1 MEKFRLNN
9 GVRMPQ
15 LGLGTFQSNDA
26 ALCEQTILEALR
38 QGYRLIDT
46 AQGYGNEKYIGEA
59 LAKTDVP
66 REELFIVTKV
76 WFKNYEDCRQSVLR
90 SMDDLHVDYL
100 DLVLL
105 HWPFGNTYRA
115 WRDLEALYAEGR
127 IRAIGVSNYNAD
139 RLIDLIQYNKVVPA
153 VNQIEINLQSQQ
165 QENRE
170 WMEKLGVQPMGY
182 APFGQ
187 GRLDDLYTDPA
198 LTAIAQKH
206 GKAAIEREQNH
217 ACMNSAE
224 REQARPKGK
233 TSRQV
238 ALRYQLQLGI
248 VIIPKTVSPDRLKEN
263 IDVFDFELTAG
274 DMQTLSRMDKA
285 QPLIGNPQN
294 PALVESSAKWG

>member
-1 MEKFRLNN
+1 MEYVKLNN
-9 GVRMPQ
+9 GVKMPQ

-26 ALCEQTILEALR
+26 ALCEQNILEALR

-90 SMDDLHVDYL
+90 SMEDLRVDYL

-105 HWPFGNTYRA
+105 HWPFGNTYQA

-187 GRLDDLYTDPA
+187 GRLDDLYADPV

-206 GKAAIEREQNH
+206 
-217 ACMNSAE
+217 
-224 REQARPKGK
+224 GK

-248 VIIPKTVSPDRLKEN
+248 VIIPKTVSPDRLREN
-263 IDVFDFELTAG
+263 IDIFDFELTPA
-274 DMQTLSRMDKA
+274 DMQTLSHMDKA

>member
-1 MEKFRLNN
+1 MEYVKLNN
-9 GVRMPQ
+9 GVKMPQ

-90 SMDDLHVDYL
+90 SMEDLRVDYL

-206 GKAAIEREQNH
+206 GK
-217 ACMNSAE
+217 
-224 REQARPKGK
+224 
-233 TSRQV
+233 TTRQV

>member
-1 MEKFRLNN
+1 MEYVKLNN
-9 GVRMPQ
+9 GIKMPQ

-26 ALCEQTILEALR
+26 TLCKKTILNALSL
-38 QGYRLIDT
+38 GYRMIDT

-59 LAKTDVP
+59 LAKTNVH

-76 WFKNYEDCRQSVLR
+76 WFKNYENCRQSVLR
-90 SMDDLHVDYL
+90 SMEDLRVDYL

-105 HWPFGNTYRA
+105 HWPFGNTYKA

-206 GKAAIEREQNH
+206 GK
-217 ACMNSAE
+217 
-224 REQARPKGK
+224 
-233 TSRQV
+233 TTRQV

-263 IDVFDFELTAG
+263 IDVFDFELSAG
-274 DMQTLSRMDKA
+274 DMQTLSHMDKA

-294 PALVESSAKWG
+294 PALVEMSAKW

>member
-1 MEKFRLNN
+1 MEYVKLNN
-9 GVRMPQ
+9 GVKMPQ

-59 LAKTDVP
+59 LVKTDVP

-90 SMDDLHVDYL
+90 SMDDLRVDYL

-206 GKAAIEREQNH
+206 GK
-217 ACMNSAE
+217 
-224 REQARPKGK
+224 
-233 TSRQV
+233 TTRQV

-248 VIIPKTVSPDRLKEN
+248 VIIPKTVNPDRLKEN

>member
-1 MEKFRLNN
+1 
-9 GVRMPQ
+9 MPQ

-26 ALCEQTILEALR
+26 ALCEQTILEALKT
-38 QGYRLIDT
+38 GYRLIDT

-90 SMDDLHVDYL
+90 SMDDLRVDYL

-206 GKAAIEREQNH
+206 GK
-217 ACMNSAE
+217 
-224 REQARPKGK
+224 
-233 TSRQV
+233 TTRQV

>member
-1 MEKFRLNN
+1 
-9 GVRMPQ
+9 MPQ

-46 AQGYGNEKYIGEA
+46 AQGYGNEKYIGNA

-90 SMDDLHVDYL
+90 SMEDLRVDYL

-153 VNQIEINLQSQQ
+153 VNQIETNLQSQQ
-165 QENRE
+165 QDNRA
-170 WMEKLGVQPMGY
+170 WMDKLGVQPMGY

-187 GRLDDLYTDPA
+187 GRLDDLYADPA

-206 GKAAIEREQNH
+206 GK
-217 ACMNSAE
+217 
-224 REQARPKGK
+224 
-233 TSRQV
+233 TTRQV

-248 VIIPKTVSPDRLKEN
+248 VIIPKTVSPDRLREN
-263 IDVFDFELTAG
+263 IDIFDFELTPA

-294 PALVESSAKWG
+294 PALVEMSAQW

>member
-1 MEKFRLNN
+1 MEYVKLNN
-9 GVRMPQ
+9 GIKMPQ

-26 ALCEQTILEALR
+26 TLCKKTILNALSL
-38 QGYRLIDT
+38 GYRMIDT

-59 LAKTDVP
+59 LAKTNVH

-76 WFKNYEDCRQSVLR
+76 WFKNYENCRQSVLR
-90 SMDDLHVDYL
+90 SMEDLRVDYL

-105 HWPFGNTYRA
+105 HWPFGNTYKA

-187 GRLDDLYTDPA
+187 GRLNDLYTDPA

-206 GKAAIEREQNH
+206 GK
-217 ACMNSAE
+217 
-224 REQARPKGK
+224 
-233 TSRQV
+233 TTRQV

-263 IDVFDFELTAG
+263 IDVFDFELSAG
-274 DMQTLSRMDKA
+274 DMQTLSHMDKA

-294 PALVESSAKWG
+294 PALVEMSAKW

>member
-1 MEKFRLNN
+1 MEYVKLNN
-9 GVRMPQ
+9 GVKMPQ

-26 ALCEQTILEALR
+26 ALCEQTILEALKTD
-38 QGYRLIDT
+38 YRLIDT

-90 SMDDLHVDYL
+90 SMEDLRVDYL

-187 GRLDDLYTDPA
+187 DRINDLYDDPV
-198 LTAIAQKH
+198 LTAIARKH
-206 GKAAIEREQNH
+206 GK
-217 ACMNSAE
+217 
-224 REQARPKGK
+224 
-233 TSRQV
+233 TTRQV

-248 VIIPKTVSPDRLKEN
+248 VIIPKTVNPDRLKEN

>member
-1 MEKFRLNN
+1 MQTIQLNN
-9 GVRMPQ
+9 GVVMPQ

-90 SMDDLHVDYL
+90 SMEDLRVDYL

-139 RLIDLIQYNKVVPA
+139 RLIDLSQYNKVVPA

-165 QENRE
+165 QDNRA
-170 WMEKLGVQPMGY
+170 WMDKLGVQPMGY

-187 GRLDDLYTDPA
+187 GRLDDLYADPA
-198 LTAIAQKH
+198 LTDIAQKH
-206 GKAAIEREQNH
+206 
-217 ACMNSAE
+217 
-224 REQARPKGK
+224 GK

-248 VIIPKTVSPDRLKEN
+248 VIIPKTVSPDRLREN
-263 IDVFDFELTAG
+263 IDVFDFELTPA

-294 PALVESSAKWG
+294 PALVEMSAQW

>member
-1 MEKFRLNN
+1 MEYVKLNN
-9 GVRMPQ
+9 GIEMPQ

-26 ALCEQTILEALR
+26 TLCKKTILNALSL
-38 QGYRLIDT
+38 GYRMIDT

-90 SMDDLHVDYL
+90 SMEDLCVEYL

-187 GRLDDLYTDPA
+187 GRLNDLYTDPA

-206 GKAAIEREQNH
+206 GK
-217 ACMNSAE
+217 
-224 REQARPKGK
+224 
-233 TSRQV
+233 TTRQV

-263 IDVFDFELTAG
+263 IDVFDFELSAG
-274 DMQTLSRMDKA
+274 DMQTLSHMDKA

-294 PALVESSAKWG
+294 PDLVEFSAQW

>member
-1 MEKFRLNN
+1 MEYVKLNN
-9 GVRMPQ
+9 GVKMPQ

-59 LAKTDVP
+59 LAKNDVP

-90 SMDDLHVDYL
+90 SMEDLRVDYL

-187 GRLDDLYTDPA
+187 GRLNDLYDDPA

-206 GKAAIEREQNH
+206 
-217 ACMNSAE
+217 
-224 REQARPKGK
+224 GK

-248 VIIPKTVSPDRLKEN
+248 VIIPKTVSPDRLREN
-263 IDVFDFELTAG
+263 IDIFDFELTPA

>member
-1 MEKFRLNN
+1 MEYVKLNN
-9 GVRMPQ
+9 GVEMPQ

-26 ALCEQTILEALR
+26 ALCEQTILEALKT
-38 QGYRLIDT
+38 GYRLIDT

-90 SMDDLHVDYL
+90 SMEDLRVDYL

-206 GKAAIEREQNH
+206 GK
-217 ACMNSAE
+217 
-224 REQARPKGK
+224 
-233 TSRQV
+233 TTRQV

>member
-1 MEKFRLNN
+1 MEYVKLNN
-9 GVRMPQ
+9 GVKMPQ

-26 ALCEQTILEALR
+26 ALCEQTILEALKTD
-38 QGYRLIDT
+38 YRLIDT

-90 SMDDLHVDYL
+90 SMEDLRVDYL

-187 GRLDDLYTDPA
+187 DRINDLYDDPV
-198 LTAIAQKH
+198 LTAIARKH
-206 GKAAIEREQNH
+206 GK
-217 ACMNSAE
+217 
-224 REQARPKGK
+224 
-233 TSRQV
+233 TTRQV

-248 VIIPKTVSPDRLKEN
+248 VIIPKTVNPDRLKEN

-274 DMQTLSRMDKA
+274 DMQTLSHMDKA